1 MKLRRLF
8 RVKKPRKYPI
18 KRDKEGL
25 SLRARCFELFERGKR
40 PAAVAE
46 ELKTKEATVFRYFC
60 VWKQL
65 GPNFE
70 QQYAYVRSLF
80 KKTAPDRV
88 KNIELFALACGIS
101 KEQLEIILSQPH
113 GLRRLMTGKF
123 YFPVNADTDH
133 KRHIALELAV
143 LFSNHLIN
151 NGGNFEDAYYAIG
164 RYMQETK
171 EYRED
176 VNADIQEWNKD
187 MEFFHAILAADME
200 KERKGHA
207 RPDTFSEEERAALI
221 RYGEE
226 SQIRQAERTFWF
238 VVGILKASGLTE
250 EQACDKINQ
259 YLVNKGY
266 SKAAEMVRRFQEKT
280 KPQNMN
286 DGSPSSPR

>member
-1 MKLRRLF
+1 L
-8 RVKKPRKYPI
+8 
-18 KRDKEGL
+18 
-25 SLRARCFELFERGKR
+25 
-40 PAAVAE
+40 
-46 ELKTKEATVFRYFC
+46 EATRPG
-60 VWKQL
+60 L

-70 QQYAYVRSLF
+70 QQYAFVKELF
-80 KKTAPDRV
+80 KKDAPHRDN
-88 KNIELFALACGIS
+88 NIELFSKTLGIE
-101 KEQLEIILSQPH
+101 KDEFEAILSRPH
-113 GLRRLMTGKF
+113 GLHRFLTGKS
-123 YFPVNADTDH
+123 YFPINTDVDH
-133 KRHIALELAV
+133 KLHIALELAV